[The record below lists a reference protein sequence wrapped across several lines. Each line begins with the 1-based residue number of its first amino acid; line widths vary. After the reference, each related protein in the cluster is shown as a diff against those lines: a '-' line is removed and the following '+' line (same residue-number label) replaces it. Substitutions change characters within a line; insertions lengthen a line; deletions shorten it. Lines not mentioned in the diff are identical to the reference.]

1 MAFHQL
7 GAACFYIQKHYLNFD
22 HQNNFGV
29 KAAESTPS
37 VLTLLSFVV
46 VLIHQFLIHLMQSH
60 FQSVVCDLQTT
71 QDKRRWRM
79 FRQGHFHDEGQKLSV
94 LLQETKFIVTSSYQ
108 YDESW
113 QYSNKCVKVIAYVKY
128 GFLIFQKV
136 SSRVLTFHVQWSPS
150 IKAPLARGHPL
161 P

>member
-1 MAFHQL
+1 
-7 GAACFYIQKHYLNFD
+7 
-22 HQNNFGV
+22 
-29 KAAESTPS
+29 
-37 VLTLLSFVV
+37 
-46 VLIHQFLIHLMQSH
+46 
-60 FQSVVCDLQTT
+60 
-71 QDKRRWRM
+71 M

-136 SSRVLTFHVQWSPS
+136 SSRVLTFHVQWYPS
-150 IKAPLARGHPL
+150 IKAPLANSHLVMQQNLLCNVIIPLTKGQPFYVATFLVHLGWPYKRGTTVFVL
-161 P
+161 